1 MSSAS
6 YRVLSRPDSD
16 HDLLAKI
23 GHTPLLRLKRIA
35 RHLPGI
41 ELYGKAEYFNPG
53 GSVKDRP
60 ALNMILDGERTGRLF
75 PEKVIL
81 DATSGNTGIAYA
93 MIACARGYRVK
104 LCLPMNASRERK
116 QILRAYGVELVLTDP
131 AEGTD
136 GAIRRCRE
144 IYGEDPDRYFYPD
157 QYGNP
162 ANWKAHFETTAVEL
176 LEQTG
181 GRITHLVTGLGTS
194 GTFVGVGRRFRRDAP
209 RVRLISMQP
218 ASGFHGLE
226 GLKHMPT
233 ALVPAIY
240 DSSLAD
246 DNIWLETEE
255 AYRMCRRLARE
266 EGILAGI
273 SSGGNVAAAMQV
285 AEAMAARGESGVV
298 VTMLCDSA
306 AKYLT
311 EEFWN
316 D

>member
-1 MSSAS
+1 
-6 YRVLSRPDSD
+6 
-16 HDLLAKI
+16 
-23 GHTPLLRLKRIA
+23 
-35 RHLPGI
+35 
-41 ELYGKAEYFNPG
+41 
-53 GSVKDRP
+53 
-60 ALNMILDGERTGRLF
+60 MILDGERTGRLF

-298 VTMLCDSA
+298 VSMLCDSA